1 MDISGWLTVLMRF
14 LHIASVVAL
23 IGGAFYARTALTPV
37 LNALPEPQRTT
48 SAESAQVRFRTTL
61 FVLLILIVFS
71 GLYSFLTGPKH
82 TAAWQMAFG
91 IKMLLVL
98 HILATAILWATSPY
112 GDVAVD
118 GKGKR
123 RLASIVISGFLAIL
137 VASYLRHLTA
147 QGL

>member
-1 MDISGWLTVLMRF
+1 MDMTGWLAVLMRF
-14 LHIASVVAL
+14 LHIASVAGLV
-23 IGGAFYARTALTPV
+23 GGALYARAALTPV
-37 LNALPEPQRTT
+37 LNALPEAQRA
-48 SAESAQVRFRTTL
+48 SSAQRAQARFRTSL
-61 FVLLILIVFS
+61 FVLLVLVVFS

-82 TAAWQMAFG
+82 TSTWHMMFG

-112 GDVAVD
+112 GDVAVG

-123 RLASIVISGFLAIL
+123 RLASIVISGLLAIL

-147 QGL
+147 LGL